1 MKRIALF
8 AAPALVLA
16 ACSGS
21 PEAPEDV
28 LAAARACTTPADA
41 EILTVE
47 GPATTQ
53 VGLANTEASERYL
66 SAVLEEV
73 CVYQLPSG
81 LIFRIRTAVDEG
93 ASPENGDLVTVHYT
107 GQFPN
112 GETFDSSRLR
122 GEPATFPSNR
132 LIRGWVEALPLMR
145 EGEQWELYIPADLAY
160 GAGGTGPIGPNQ
172 ALVFEL
178 ELIDLPGQDDETAD
192 EAGDGAE

>member
-66 SAVLEEV
+66 SAVLEEA

-93 ASPENGDLVTVHYT
+93 ASPEYGDLVTVHYT

-178 ELIDLPGQDDETAD
+178 ELIDLPGQGDEAAD